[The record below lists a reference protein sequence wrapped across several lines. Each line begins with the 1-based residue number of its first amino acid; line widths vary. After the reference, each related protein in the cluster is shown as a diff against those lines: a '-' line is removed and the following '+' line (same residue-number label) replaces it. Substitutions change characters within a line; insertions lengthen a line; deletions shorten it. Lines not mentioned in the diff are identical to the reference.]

1 MVGYYGVAYIV
12 INHRL
17 NSMSHTLNDTT
28 MSKLKSM
35 FFRFV
40 VFKIITPYPY
50 SCFLFF
56 AMDISRSSISMSEI
70 LKSVV
75 LVPSRLLK

>member
-1 MVGYYGVAYIV
+1 MVGYYGVAYII

-56 AMDISRSSISMSEI
+56 CDGYFTFIYFY
-70 LKSVV
+70 VGNH
-75 LVPSRLLK
+75 